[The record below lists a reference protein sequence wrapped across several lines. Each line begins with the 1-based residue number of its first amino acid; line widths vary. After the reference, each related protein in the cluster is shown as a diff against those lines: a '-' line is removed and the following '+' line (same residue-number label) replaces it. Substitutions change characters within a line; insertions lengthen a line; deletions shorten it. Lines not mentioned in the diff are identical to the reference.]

1 MPARNFGNLFDVL
14 GKILTVVLLL
24 CVPVG
29 LALYF
34 KVTSGD
40 YKTAEEPLAHEAAVA
55 FVVLWVSILSVFSYR
70 CYRRSQET
78 FLRYLTLSLL
88 GGTITYAFHG
98 IFTRWVDTYEV
109 LFLAYGPA
117 ARLVLAGL
125 FFAGLL
131 NFGRRDQ
138 HLKSRG
144 YWAVSIGLLLLL
156 PLSMALLPFE
166 DMNLRRTMFSLEI
179 FAFIFFWGCVVV
191 ILFQKAYSQ
200 LILILSLSIVLFA
213 SSSVSF
219 LFSVKHWDHI
229 FWLSHF
235 IFGVGLVFLSVCIIR
250 ARMRAEAFDSV
261 FTDDFLLSRLAASAE
276 KFRKVQTVSPDVFLS
291 LDTDGNILSVSA
303 RSESIWGYR
312 EEDLLGKSCFFLIHP
327 DDHESTRAAIAE
339 VASGRPLTQFNNR
352 NIRNDGQIRDMLWSA
367 IWSEG
372 DEELV
377 CMGRD
382 VTDGMLAERSLQR
395 SLRLEAIGQLTG
407 GVAHDFNN
415 LLQVINASL
424 DALQD
429 SKLDPQESDKI
440 IQQAFG
446 AVGRGS
452 ELINQLLTY
461 SRQQPQARSVVELVS
476 FVKNSIPLLQRTLGE
491 QVQVTFAANV
501 GNAWTLVDAAQLDS
515 AIMNLAINARDAM
528 PDGGPLAFRVY
539 EKTVDSKVPVKGAKD
554 TDITTSR
561 DLPVGRYY
569 VLEVSDKGAG
579 MDAQT
584 REKIFEPFFTT
595 KDVGKGSGLGL
606 SMVFGFMSQSEGRI
620 LVDSA
625 LGRGTTFYLYFKAE
639 KEKVQEKNVPVVKQ
653 VVDGSNAGRVLIVE
667 DNEMVCSAIVKQIS
681 SAGFSVQT
689 AASGVDALEI
699 LEQNADFDLL
709 FTDVVMPGGIDG
721 IALAEKA
728 QQLNAGM
735 KILLTSGF
743 SNSYAEKHQYSMLP
757 KPYRKKDL
765 IEAIQAL
772 MPSNA

>member
-1 MPARNFGNLFDVL
+1 VPARSNGLLFDVL
-14 GKILTVVLLL
+14 GKILGAVLLL

-29 LALYF
+29 LTLYF
-34 KVTSGD
+34 KVTGGNYS
-40 YKTAEEPLAHEAAVA
+40 TAEEPLAHEAAVA
-55 FVVLWVSILSVFSYR
+55 FVVFWVSILSVLSYR
-70 CYRRSQET
+70 CYLRSQET

-98 IFTRWVDTYEV
+98 IFTRWADTNEI

-125 FFAGLL
+125 FFVGLL
-131 NFGRRDQ
+131 NFGRRDH
-138 HLKSRG
+138 HLATWR
-144 YWAVSIGLLLLL
+144 YWTIAIGLLLLL
-156 PLSMALLPFE
+156 PILMSVLPFE
-166 DMNLRRTMFSLEI
+166 SMNLRKTMFSLEI
-179 FAFIFFWGCVVV
+179 FAFVFFWGSVVI

-250 ARMRAEAFDSV
+250 SRLRAEAFDSV

-303 RSESIWGYR
+303 RSESIWGYK
-312 EEDLLGKSCFFLIHP
+312 EEDLLGRSCFFLIHP
-327 DDHESTRAAIAE
+327 DDHQSTMEAIRKVAE
-339 VASGRPLTQFNNR
+339 GEPLTQFNNR
-352 NIRNDGQIRDMLWSA
+352 NIRSDGQIRDMIWSA
-367 IWSEG
+367 IWSES
-372 DEELV
+372 DQELV

-424 DALQD
+424 DALQE
-429 SKLDPQESDKI
+429 SKLDQQQHNKI
-440 IQQAFG
+440 LEQAFG
-446 AVGRGS
+446 AVHRGS
-452 ELINQLLTY
+452 ELIGQLLTY
-461 SRQQPQARSVVELVS
+461 SRQQPQARSVVDLVS
-476 FVKNSIPLLQRTLGE
+476 IVENSLPLLQRTLGE
-491 QVQVTFAANV
+491 QVQVTFESQV
-501 GNAWTLVDAAQLDS
+501 SNAWTLVDASQLDS

-528 PDGGPLAFRVY
+528 PDGGPLAFKVY
-539 EKTVDSKVPVKGAKD
+539 EKIVDAQPGAKNSESP
-554 TDITTSR
+554 TIATQS
-561 DLPVGRYY
+561 DLPSGRYC
-569 VLEVSDKGAG
+569 VLEVSDKGEG
-579 MDAQT
+579 MDLQT
-584 REKIFEPFFTT
+584 QERIFEPFFTT

-606 SMVFGFMSQSEGRI
+606 SMVFGFMSQSEGRV
-620 LVDSA
+620 LVDSTP
-625 LGRGTTFYLYFKAE
+625 GQGTTFYLYFKAE
-639 KEKVQEKNVPVVKQ
+639 QKEPREAKKSRPDVKMDGTNV
-653 VVDGSNAGRVLIVE
+653 GRVLIVE
-667 DNEMVCSAIVKQIS
+667 DNEMVSAAIVKQIS
-681 SAGFSVQT
+681 SAGYSVQT
-689 AASGVDALEI
+689 ASSGIDALAI
-699 LEQNADFDLL
+699 LEKDSGFDLL
-709 FTDVVMPGGIDG
+709 FTDVVMPGGLDG

-728 QQLNAGM
+728 EQLNADM

-743 SNSYAEKHQYSMLP
+743 SNTYADKHHYSMLP

-772 MPSNA
+772 VPGDS